1 MLNAFSEGEF
11 YNKFVQLPTADD
23 PPPAYLLKNEGK
35 LWPFFRNCL
44 GALDGSHIACT
55 ATAADRSN
63 TRNRKGFL
71 SQNVLA
77 VCSFSLRFIYILSGW
92 EGSVSDA
99 SLWADAR
106 INDFPIPA
114 GYYYLGDAGFPL
126 TAKLITPFRSTRY
139 HLQEWALGR
148 RRCVF
153 EYSDSGIQFL
163 MARPQ
168 TREELFNLRHAQA
181 RNVIERIFGVIK
193 KRWRVLVIPPSY
205 RMSIQARI
213 PPALAALHNFILQHD
228 PEDRVD
234 PTIRDDPSPGY
245 HPRMDNIGDIATE
258 RHNAEESEEG
268 VALRDRVAD
277 EMWEQYQDYLT
288 TRGPDVEQMELDQ
301 DENEDMVDEEGYQ
314 SAMEDETEGL

>member
-1 MLNAFSEGEF
+1 MAASIEDLLLFQMRQLQDTAAIVVHLVACTTALYSSSAYWVQPYHTSKLSGHAWVQELVRGNPERIYNELGVHLHVFIALQIELRGMGYGDSKYITLEEQLAIFLYVCRTGLGCRNTGERFQRSNGTITKCFQKMLNAFSEGEF
-11 YNKFVQLPTADD
+11 YNKFVRLPTVDD

-44 GALDGSHIACT
+44 GALDGLHIACT
-55 ATAADRSN
+55 AAAADRSN
-63 TRNRKGFL
+63 TRNHKGFL

-126 TAKLITPFRSTRY
+126 TAKLITPLRSTQY

-148 RRCVF
+148 R
-153 EYSDSGIQFL
+153 
-163 MARPQ
+163 RPQ

-193 KRWRVLVIPPSY
+193 KP
-205 RMSIQARI
+205 
-213 PPALAALHNFILQHD
+213 
-228 PEDRVD
+228 
-234 PTIRDDPSPGY
+234 
-245 HPRMDNIGDIATE
+245 
-258 RHNAEESEEG
+258 
-268 VALRDRVAD
+268 
-277 EMWEQYQDYLT
+277 
-288 TRGPDVEQMELDQ
+288 
-301 DENEDMVDEEGYQ
+301 
-314 SAMEDETEGL
+314 